1 MLRTMLAVVAACLFV
16 GVLPAMADEDYA
28 ETLLRQKIWDGYN
41 EGWAVR
47 TATTAELN
55 QEEYRIYLV
64 TLYAGNQYRILGVG
78 DKDVTNLDLVLHDSD
93 GNTVRYDET
102 SDPQPELQFAPDST
116 ATYFVVV
123 HARSLKEAG
132 GKAGVGMAVTY
143 K

>member
-1 MLRTMLAVVAACLFV
+1 MLRTVLAVLAACLFL
-16 GVLPAMADEDYA
+16 GVLPAQADEDYA

-47 TATTAELN
+47 TATTAELA

-78 DKDVTNLDLVLHDSD
+78 DKDVSNLDLVLHDSD
-93 GNTVRYDET
+93 GNTVTYDET
-102 SDPQPELQFAPDST
+102 SDPQPALEFTPDAT

-123 HARSLKEAG
+123 HARTLAQAAT
-132 GKAGVGMAVTY
+132 KAGVGMAVTY

>member
-1 MLRTMLAVVAACLFV
+1 MLRTVLAVVVACLFV
-16 GVLPAMADEDYA
+16 GVLPAQADEDYA

-47 TATTAELN
+47 TATTAELS

-78 DKDVTNLDLVLHDSD
+78 DKDVANLDLVLHDSD

-102 SDPQPELQFAPDST
+102 ADPQPELQFTPDST

-123 HARSLKEAG
+123 HARSLNGGG

>member
-1 MLRTMLAVVAACLFV
+1 MLRTVLAVLAACLAL
-16 GVLPAMADEDYA
+16 GVLPALADEDYA

-47 TATTAELN
+47 TATTAELA

-64 TLYAGNQYRILGVG
+64 TLYAGNKYRILGVG
-78 DKDVTNLDLVLHDSD
+78 DKGVSNLDLVLHDAD
-93 GNTVRYDET
+93 GNTVSYDQ
-102 SDPQPELQFAPDST
+102 SADPEPTLDFAPDTT

-123 HARSLKEAG
+123 NARTLTTGSN
-132 GKAGVGMAVTY
+132 KAGVGMAVTY